1 MGTLSFCPHSKVG
14 VEETAKYTTQH
25 FDFKQNL
32 QVGPR
37 VEAQE
42 LNGEGAGGGSI
53 TPKAP
58 YVNCRLLTSDGD
70 GG

>member
-1 MGTLSFCPHSKVG
+1 M
-14 VEETAKYTTQH
+14 EETAKYTTRH

-32 QVGPR
+32 QVGP
-37 VEAQE
+37 EAGAQE
-42 LNGEGAGGGSI
+42 LIGEGAGGGSI

>member
-1 MGTLSFCPHSKVG
+1 MRVLVQSSERYTNGGWGLSLFVPHSKVG

-42 LNGEGAGGGSI
+42 LIGEGAG
-53 TPKAP
+53 
-58 YVNCRLLTSDGD
+58 RR
-70 GG
+70 